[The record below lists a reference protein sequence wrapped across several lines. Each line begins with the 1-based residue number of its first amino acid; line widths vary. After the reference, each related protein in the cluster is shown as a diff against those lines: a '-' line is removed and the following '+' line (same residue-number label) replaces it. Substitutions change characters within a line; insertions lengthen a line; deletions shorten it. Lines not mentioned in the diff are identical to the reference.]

1 MRRSKAL
8 TLVSDAEPR
17 ALDAGDL
24 SDLPPEL
31 VAELSTAQV
40 DVLERQ
46 IGNVLEALGG
56 AGDLDQILIG
66 LYRRFQVV
74 QKRRF
79 LQNKL
84 WRMVRKGLVLKTKSA
99 RGVFRLEAAKKKNKR
114 RRK

>member
-1 MRRSKAL
+1 MRRNKAL
-8 TLVSDAEPR
+8 TLVTNPAPR
-17 ALDAGDL
+17 ALADDNDL

-31 VAELSTAQV
+31 LAELSTTQV

-46 IGNVLEALGG
+46 VLTVIEACGG
-56 AGDLDQILIG
+56 SADLDQILIG

-84 WRMVRKGLVLKTKSA
+84 WRMVRKGQVQKTKSA
-99 RGVFRLEAAKKKNKR
+99 RGVFKLGAHRAKR

>member
-1 MRRSKAL
+1 MRRTKQAL
-8 TLVSDAEPR
+8 TVIANGDPR
-17 ALDAGDL
+17 PLDADDL

-31 VAELSTAQV
+31 VAELSTPQV
-40 DVLERQ
+40 DLLERQ
-46 IGNVLEALGG
+46 IANVLEALGG

-84 WRMVRKGLVLKTKSA
+84 WRMVRKGLVLKTKSV
-99 RGVFRLEAAKKKNKR
+99 RGVFRLDAPKNKR